1 MTAHNNLSEHYDEL
15 IAGLGGPENV
25 TEVQNQRCRVAA
37 DLFQQI
43 DAITTEFR
51 ATGDLEDAKLVAVS
65 NQLCDALDRLGI
77 NDLSDFCGD
86 RVQ

>member
-1 MTAHNNLSEHYDEL
+1 MTTHNNLSEHYDEL

-43 DAITTEFR
+43 DAITTEFQ
-51 ATGDLEDAKLVAVS
+51 ANGDLEDAKMVAVI
-65 NQLCDALDRLGI
+65 NQLCDVLDRLGI
-77 NDLSDFCGD
+77 NDPSDFCRD
-86 RVQ
+86 RIQ

>member
-25 TEVQNQRCRVAA
+25 TEVQKQRCRVAVN
-37 DLFQQI
+37 LCQEI
-43 DAITTEFR
+43 DAITTEFQ
-51 ATGDLEDAKLVAVS
+51 ANGDLEVAKLVAVN
-65 NQLCDALDRLGI
+65 NQLCDALDLLGI
-77 NDLSDFCGD
+77 NDLSDFCRD